1 MAMYSLILFKFEGFS
16 GKYGEISLQFCITRL
31 TMFAVFYF
39 VSSFLVLNVILL
51 FLKVIVKVTVKLF
64 STTCL
69 VRCQMAPPEA
79 ENLINLP

>member
-1 MAMYSLILFKFEGFS
+1 
-16 GKYGEISLQFCITRL
+16 
-31 TMFAVFYF
+31 MFAVFYF